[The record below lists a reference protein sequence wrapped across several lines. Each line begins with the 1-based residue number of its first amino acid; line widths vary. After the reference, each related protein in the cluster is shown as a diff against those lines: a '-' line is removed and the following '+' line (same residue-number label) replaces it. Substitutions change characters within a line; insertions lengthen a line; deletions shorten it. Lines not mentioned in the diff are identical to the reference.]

1 MFESK
6 IYNVGIYIRLS
17 REDEDKRKLES
28 ESITNQRNLIL
39 NYINRADD
47 NFKIYDEYVDDGVS
61 GTTFERPNFQRLI
74 KDIECGKINCVIT
87 KDYSRLGRDYIKSG
101 EYLERYFPEH
111 NVRYIAILDNI
122 DTISDNAGNDIAPYR
137 AILNDQYAKDIS
149 KKVRSSVHTKKVM
162 VSF

>member
-74 KDIECGKINCVIT
+74 KDIESGKINCVIT

-149 KKVRSSVHTKKVM
+149 KKVRSSVYTKK
-162 VSF
+162 SNGEF

>member
-39 NYINRADD
+39 NYINTRDD

-74 KDIECGKINCVIT
+74 KDIESGKINCVIT
-87 KDYSRLGRDYIKSG
+87 KDYSRLGLPVCFISSITRR
-101 EYLERYFPEH
+101 RY
-111 NVRYIAILDNI
+111 
-122 DTISDNAGNDIAPYR
+122 
-137 AILNDQYAKDIS
+137 
-149 KKVRSSVHTKKVM
+149 
-162 VSF
+162 

>member
-47 NFKIYDEYVDDGVS
+47 NFKIYDEYVDDGVA
-61 GTTFERPNFQRLI
+61 GRTFERPNVQRLI
-74 KDIECGKINCVIT
+74 TDIESGKINCVIT
-87 KDYSRLGRDYIKSG
+87 
-101 EYLERYFPEH
+101 
-111 NVRYIAILDNI
+111 
-122 DTISDNAGNDIAPYR
+122 
-137 AILNDQYAKDIS
+137 
-149 KKVRSSVHTKKVM
+149 
-162 VSF
+162 